1 MIVATLYTGG
11 CNFRCPF
18 CYNVDLVANPNSLT
32 SIDEDYIFKFLNERS
47 DFLDGICLSGGEPTI
62 YNDLIKF
69 LVKIK
74 NLDMK
79 IKLDT
84 NGANPDSLA
93 EIIKRGLI
101 DYIAMDIKTCLQ
113 PEKYKK
119 IIGINDRSIV
129 SKIKESIKLIKNS
142 GIDYE
147 FRTTVVPVYHDNNVI
162 EEIAR
167 GIEGS
172 NLYILQNFIS
182 NERLLNNNL
191 SYINPY
197 SVEKMKELKNVAD
210 NYVKKCKIR

>member
-1 MIVATLYTGG
+1 MCIRDSGKGNYRKLIISEKKYYIEKKINIKKIIHTSLIDWEGMIVATLYTGG

-113 PEKYKK
+113 PEKYK
-119 IIGINDRSIV
+119 D
-129 SKIKESIKLIKNS
+129 
-142 GIDYE
+142 
-147 FRTTVVPVYHDNNVI
+147 VYK
-162 EEIAR
+162 R
-167 GIEGS
+167 QG
-172 NLYILQNFIS
+172 LQ
-182 NERLLNNNL
+182 
-191 SYINPY
+191 
-197 SVEKMKELKNVAD
+197 
-210 NYVKKCKIR
+210 